1 MPKGLKNR
9 AFGVILCK
17 TAVKMYM
24 TANMQKPAVPEIRPS
39 NEKQSLAM
47 QGFFGIMERWA
58 VDNATARAILGSPPE
73 RTFFD
78 WKRGRVARLSND
90 TLRRI
95 GYAAGIWKALQI
107 VYSNPQ
113 HADSWISRPNRAF
126 GGQAPLTR
134 MAAGDVTDLA
144 AVREYIDVARSPWS

>member
-1 MPKGLKNR
+1 
-9 AFGVILCK
+9 
-17 TAVKMYM
+17 M
-24 TANMQKPAVPEIRPS
+24 TADLQNSQAPELRPS
-39 NEKQSLAM
+39 VEKHGLAM
-47 QGFFGIMERWA
+47 QGFFGIMERWD
-58 VDNATARAILGSPPE
+58 VDNGTARAILGSPPE

-95 GYAAGIWKALQI
+95 GYVAGIWKALQI

-113 HADSWISRPNRAF
+113 LADSWISRPNRAF
-126 GGQAPLTR
+126 GGQTPLAR

-144 AVREYIDVARSPWS
+144 AVREYIDAARAPWS

>member
-1 MPKGLKNR
+1 
-9 AFGVILCK
+9 
-17 TAVKMYM
+17 M
-24 TANMQKPAVPEIRPS
+24 TADLQNSRTPELRPGV
-39 NEKQSLAM
+39 EKHGLAM
-47 QGFFGIMERWA
+47 QGFFGIMERWD
-58 VDNATARAILGSPPE
+58 VDNGKARAILGSPPE

-95 GYAAGIWKALQI
+95 GYVAGIWKARQI

-113 HADSWISRPNRAF
+113 LADSWISRPNRAF
-126 GGQAPLTR
+126 GGQTPLAR

-144 AVREYIDVARSPWS
+144 AVREYIDAARAPWS